1 MFENDLGWFQNN
13 ISRVVGDGREVS
25 FWRTRWLGRESLL
38 KNFNRIFLNLEQRDA
53 KIAEVSSWNMG
64 TMDETLVPMG
74 TNSTAAN
81 VGLDTIGEF
90 RPKQNKPDGWAWNLN
105 VEKKYEVREVRET
118 LIMEETMEDEEFFK
132 QMWKLPISSKN
143 PPDTCCLSVLLAQ
156 HIWKC
161 CYLWFGD
168 LPAGKLHQSLL
179 ATQRIDQ

>member
-1 MFENDLGWFQNN
+1 MERGYPIKGYQWWCDILNCCKMFENDLGWFQNN

-132 QMWKLPISSKN
+132 QMWKLPISSK
-143 PPDTCCLSVLLAQ
+143 V
-156 HIWKC
+156 KRF
-161 CYLWFGD
+161 YLEG
-168 LPAGKLHQSLL
+168 G
-179 ATQRIDQ
+179 T

>member
-1 MFENDLGWFQNN
+1 MERGYPIKGYQWWCDILNCCKMFENDLGWFQNN

-105 VEKKYEVREVRET
+105 VEVTNIFKGKKV
-118 LIMEETMEDEEFFK
+118 LFGGWHMIEF
-132 QMWKLPISSKN
+132 KLWI
-143 PPDTCCLSVLLAQ
+143 T
-156 HIWKC
+156 
-161 CYLWFGD
+161 
-168 LPAGKLHQSLL
+168 
-179 ATQRIDQ
+179 